1 MESIGGYSAIAIGIG
16 LATLVLDKLFKWGMR
31 IRSWTI
37 NSTCCTMKV
46 DTVDEKEDVVLEKPK
61 PVALTEVGTNIV

>member
-46 DTVDEKEDVVLEKPK
+46 ETVDEDKPK
-61 PVALTEVGTNIV
+61 PAEVGSNIV